1 MLSSIGVVGQQRVS
15 GKLEEAFEWRAT
27 EGESPVF
34 ESLIINLIPSS
45 MEHVEF
51 RVNLQGPP
59 CKAKY
64 L

>member
-34 ESLIINLIPSS
+34 ENGTELAVS
-45 MEHVEF
+45 
-51 RVNLQGPP
+51 RV
-59 CKAKY
+59 ARST
-64 L
+64 